1 MIWLQRAEVLPTL
14 CVMIANNFSRTVL
27 VFAVVVLGSCSSPR
41 YTPSGNSLLDLRNP
55 DLRVPIR
62 VDSAETAWAEMLDGQ
77 RDRDGVRRAFK
88 DLAWSSAAAID
99 VRMAV
104 VAMLLDDPDPE
115 GQADARQMARLML
128 PTERSRSVVAAIASR
143 AGEHGWEDMAAP
155 LVRSYARSV
164 ATVEDGDRA
173 EHIALQQIYP
183 NQSVARTVFEV
194 FLEPGYDNTP
204 PELRLNERTRA
215 DVWDLLGR
223 LDETGELRRQ
233 LIARAQTTDVSA
245 SARASINALKRGL
258 DDLGVVPRTGDEL
271 RWLERLADDS
281 IPKNQAWWAGSVAAV
296 RGLSEAQRD
305 GLELRHIEAIR
316 WAAAHRPRWVQA
328 DRSTLYNEFAARLDE
343 RDHHKRTAEKTIH
356 RQPRRESLREW
367 GDALKWADI
376 LTMLVVDEAVHQP
389 QVLERLDQQIGIDRM
404 DRTTEYGGVIEAVEG
419 GKFRIVLFRPRARD
433 RTSDTAFAASEDMV
447 RYSDRALVHYH
458 QHVQSNN
465 NAAYAGPSDA
475 DMTYAAR
482 SGRTCLVFTNVDK
495 NLLNVDCYQPNSVV
509 IDLGMVATPA
519 MDE

>member
-1 MIWLQRAEVLPTL
+1 MIWLQRAEVLPIL
-14 CVMIANNFSRTVL
+14 CVMIANNLYRSVL
-27 VFAVVVLGSCSSPR
+27 VISVVVLGSCSSPR
-41 YTPSGNSLLDLRNP
+41 YSPSGNSLLDLRNP
-55 DLRVPIR
+55 DLRVALR
-62 VDSAETAWAEMLDGQ
+62 VDSAETAWNEMLEGQ
-77 RDRDGVRRAFK
+77 RERASVRRAFK
-88 DLAWSSAAAID
+88 DLAWSSATPID

-104 VAMLLDDPDPE
+104 VGLLLDDPDPE

-128 PTERSRSVVAAIASR
+128 PTERTRSVVAAIASR
-143 AGEHGWEDMAAP
+143 AGERGWTDMASP

-164 ATVEDGDRA
+164 AMVEDGDRA
-173 EHIALQQIYP
+173 EHIALEQLYP
-183 NQSVARTVFEV
+183 GRSVAETVFEV

-233 LIARAQTTDVSA
+233 LIAKAQTTDVSA
-245 SARASINALKRGL
+245 SAKASIDALKRGL

-271 RWLERLADDS
+271 RWLERLADTS
-281 IPKNQAWWAGSVAAV
+281 IPKNQAWWAQSSAAV
-296 RGLSEAQRD
+296 RGLNDQQRE

-316 WAAAHRPRWVQA
+316 WATANKPEWVRA
-328 DRSTLYNEFAARLDE
+328 DRSTLYNQLAERLDGRE
-343 RDHHKRTAEKTIH
+343 HHKRTAEKTVH
-356 RQPRRESLREW
+356 RQPRRERLRDW
-367 GDALKWADI
+367 DDTLVWADL
-376 LTMLVVDEAVHQP
+376 LTMLVVDEAVHQQ
-389 QVLERLDQQIGIDRM
+389 QVLERLAQQIGIDRM

-447 RYSDRALVHYH
+447 QYSDRALVHYH
-458 QHVQSNN
+458 QHVQANN
-465 NAAYAGPSDA
+465 NAKYAGPSDA

-495 NLLNVDCYQPNSVV
+495 DLLNVDCYQPNSVV
-509 IDLGMVATPA
+509 IDLGMVSTAA
-519 MDE
+519 ASE